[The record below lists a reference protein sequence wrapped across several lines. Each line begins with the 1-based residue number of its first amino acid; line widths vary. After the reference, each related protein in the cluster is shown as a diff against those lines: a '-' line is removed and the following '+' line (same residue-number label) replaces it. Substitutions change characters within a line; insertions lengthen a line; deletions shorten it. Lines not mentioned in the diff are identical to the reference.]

1 MKSFYDLKSHLKLDC
16 YDFINSQ
23 ISSQIIINKKISLL
37 FHKFKDM
44 IMKGENDKIKLLIDK
59 LNTKNKAR
67 ITNLYIYG
75 FEAMVQSINMPDFRN
90 LHKININL
98 SNISINVDIFPLFQ
112 IFKKFIKLE
121 EIELNLTG
129 NKFKWENHSFL
140 DLEIPLK
147 TVTVNWNSCMRGPT
161 NILTQLSHIKML
173 HLENLIINL
182 MNSNCFM
189 SMIIEVLRSTNS
201 VKFSH
206 LSINLSNKRKTNKS
220 HFESE
225 MIIQQSIEKPIE
237 NQLNKLNL
245 NFKQLNIRFSV
256 FFNLIRLFRNMKNL
270 TDLEIDFTFY
280 DYTISSY
287 EFDIPVIFL
296 DKFIN
301 LNRLSLNFNHRVMG
315 DKFAFEIFNSIKNLK
330 NLKNLSLYF
339 KNNRIVGNFFKSI
352 DFSCMKNLENL
363 TLDLSLNFLNINSFS
378 IFLNKINRGLK
389 FFSLNLRRNKI
400 ENNGSFS
407 IVGLLSKFNLLQI
420 IDLNFSGNNLSN
432 SLQLMTLLLN
442 QQKNLSE
449 IIMDSSYNNAIEE
462 NENYFEFFKN
472 YKNEFLKFK
481 LNLRKTPNESIKS
494 YFLSLAIKDKVVL
507 F

>member
-67 ITNLYIYG
+67 ITNLYTYG

-225 MIIQQSIEKPIE
+225 LIIKQSIEKPIE

-245 NFKQLNIRFSV
+245 NFKQLNIIQYLLMNLMFLLYFS
-256 FFNLIRLFRNMKNL
+256 
-270 TDLEIDFTFY
+270 
-280 DYTISSY
+280 
-287 EFDIPVIFL
+287 
-296 DKFIN
+296 IN
-301 LNRLSLNFNHRVMG
+301 LL
-315 DKFAFEIFNSIKNLK
+315 I
-330 NLKNLSLYF
+330 
-339 KNNRIVGNFFKSI
+339 
-352 DFSCMKNLENL
+352 
-363 TLDLSLNFLNINSFS
+363 
-378 IFLNKINRGLK
+378 
-389 FFSLNLRRNKI
+389 
-400 ENNGSFS
+400 
-407 IVGLLSKFNLLQI
+407 
-420 IDLNFSGNNLSN
+420 
-432 SLQLMTLLLN
+432 
-442 QQKNLSE
+442 
-449 IIMDSSYNNAIEE
+449 
-462 NENYFEFFKN
+462 
-472 YKNEFLKFK
+472 
-481 LNLRKTPNESIKS
+481 
-494 YFLSLAIKDKVVL
+494 
-507 F
+507 